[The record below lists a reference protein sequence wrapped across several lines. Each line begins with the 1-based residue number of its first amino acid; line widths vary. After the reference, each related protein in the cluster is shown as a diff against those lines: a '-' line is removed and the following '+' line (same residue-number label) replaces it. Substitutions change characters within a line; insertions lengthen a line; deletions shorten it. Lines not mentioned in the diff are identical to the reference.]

1 MNSRKILLVLS
12 VLSVVCFLAVSS
24 ISATRRLPIT
34 EDLRL
39 QALGSV
45 SDFHLTD
52 STGSPIS
59 RQTFEGKVWVADFFF
74 TSCSG
79 PCPVMA
85 TSMAELSQSFSEDER
100 VHFVSF
106 TVNPDVDTPE
116 VLQQYAAR
124 YDADPERWHFVR
136 GESEAI
142 QKLAIEGFKIGSMDE
157 PLIHSTR
164 FVLVDG
170 QGTIRGYYMGTEK
183 EGVLDLTQDIAA
195 LLAGPPS

>member
-1 MNSRKILLVLS
+1 MNSRKAALVIS
-12 VLSVVCFLAVSS
+12 VLCVVCLLAVSS
-24 ISATRRLPIT
+24 ISATRRLPIM

-39 QALGSV
+39 QALGTV
-45 SDFHLTD
+45 SDFHFSDAIGT
-52 STGSPIS
+52 PIS
-59 RQTFEGKVWVADFFF
+59 LQTLEGTIWVADFFF

-85 TSMAELSQSFSEDER
+85 TKMADLARTFSEDDR

-106 TVNPDVDTPE
+106 TVNPEVDTGP
-116 VLQQYAAR
+116 VLRQYAAR

-142 QKLAIEGFKIGSMDE
+142 QRLAIEGFKIGSMDE
-157 PLIHSTR
+157 PLMHSAR

-170 QGTIRGYYMGTEK
+170 KGTIRGYYMATDTESAL
-183 EGVLDLTQDIAA
+183 ELTQDIKS
-195 LLAGPPS
+195 LLMESRN